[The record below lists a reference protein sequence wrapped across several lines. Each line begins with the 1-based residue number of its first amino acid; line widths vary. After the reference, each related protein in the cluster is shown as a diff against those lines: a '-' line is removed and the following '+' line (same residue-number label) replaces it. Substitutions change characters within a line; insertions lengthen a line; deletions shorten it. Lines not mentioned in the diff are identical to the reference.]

1 MCNVPTSQVHETGE
15 VEASWVDPQSWK
27 IHRLSTWSRRADPA
41 MWDAMW
47 WQEMYDLGWPYH
59 ITSHHS
65 MSTWAKAPAKW
76 LPFTSFTG
84 FHRISPAVTSQ
95 FQFLHW
101 RRCRKRAHS
110 HVTVRRTVR
119 QSFSVAKFKLLF
131 DTAMGAE
138 GSWDTNIIHYLE
150 SLFTVWFI
158 FYNKLC
164 VYIYMI

>member
-41 MWDAMW
+41 MWDPMCL
-47 WQEMYDLGWPYH
+47 QEMYDLGWPYH

-84 FHRISPAVTSQ
+84 FHRFHRPSRANSSIDAGVGREPTATSWWGAPCDRVFRWPSSSCCSTPQWALRGHEIPISST
-95 FQFLHW
+95 
-101 RRCRKRAHS
+101 
-110 HVTVRRTVR
+110 
-119 QSFSVAKFKLLF
+119 
-131 DTAMGAE
+131 M
-138 GSWDTNIIHYLE
+138 
-150 SLFTVWFI
+150 
-158 FYNKLC
+158 
-164 VYIYMI
+164 